1 MTTLIE
7 SALPEDWRD
16 LQDSV
21 ARIFR
26 ECGLAA
32 ETNKK
37 IDTIRGPVNIDV
49 FAEDAEQT
57 PPAVYLC
64 ECKHWKSKVPKT
76 VVHAF
81 RSVVSDYGA
90 NWGLIISSA
99 GFQRGAPGAAKG
111 TNLRLLNWW
120 EFQELFVDRWYS
132 HYVPQRLREEA
143 DPLVEYTEPINSRI
157 FRKAD
162 ALPQEKRERF
172 IALREQYIYL
182 AYLALPMYMQRE
194 FKIVRPDV
202 NPMIE
207 LPLERKYIPLMIEFN
222 LPQDLLE
229 AIALRD
235 FIEIYIRHVRK
246 ALAEFDDVFGERA

>member
-7 SALPEDWRD
+7 SALPDDWRD

-32 ETNKK
+32 ETNRQ
-37 IDTIRGPVNIDV
+37 ILTTREPVNIDV

-99 GFQRGAPGAAKG
+99 GFQRGAHDAVKN
-111 TNLRLLNWW
+111 TNLRLLSWW

-172 IALREQYIYL
+172 IALREQYMDL
-182 AYLALPMYMQRE
+182 AHLALPMYMQRE
-194 FKIVRPDV
+194 FKFIRPNADFM
-202 NPMIE
+202 PE
-207 LPLERKYIPLMIEFN
+207 LPLKLKDLLSMMEFN

-229 AIALRD
+229 ALALRD
-235 FIEIYIRHVRK
+235 FFEIYTRHLRK